1 MVSSGPK
8 ALLMVISPS
17 AAIARTPNKKHIA
30 AINAKVASLVGGL
43 TTLSIS
49 LSFRPARMVE
59 PTNPSRAAAKTIAH
73 KTPLH
78 CGISNP
84 SMSGLGQSVVVSQ
97 VHASFYFRFAPE
109 TGRKFKAWRPRQR
122 GDFTDAELDALF
134 RRRLKYQQS
143 MPRGG
148 ALAKS
153 GTRPFGQ

>member
-1 MVSSGPK
+1 MRR
-8 ALLMVISPS
+8 A
-17 AAIARTPNKKHIA
+17 
-30 AINAKVASLVGGL
+30 
-43 TTLSIS
+43 LSIPGE
-49 LSFRPARMVE
+49 LIP
-59 PTNPSRAAAKTIAH
+59 RAGVWLDPGITLCAKTPALAPDVEISQSNCISESQIM
-73 KTPLH
+73 LH
-78 CGISNP
+78 TRG
-84 SMSGLGQSVVVSQ
+84 SMPFWRIVFSTFRGCMSFYTARVKSVVVSQ

>member
-1 MVSSGPK
+1 MSFYT
-8 ALLMVISPS
+8 
-17 AAIARTPNKKHIA
+17 ARVK
-30 AINAKVASLVGGL
+30 
-43 TTLSIS
+43 
-49 LSFRPARMVE
+49 
-59 PTNPSRAAAKTIAH
+59 
-73 KTPLH
+73 
-78 CGISNP
+78 
-84 SMSGLGQSVVVSQ
+84 SVVVSQ

>member
-1 MVSSGPK
+1 M
-8 ALLMVISPS
+8 AC
-17 AAIARTPNKKHIA
+17 T
-30 AINAKVASLVGGL
+30 
-43 TTLSIS
+43 
-49 LSFRPARMVE
+49 
-59 PTNPSRAAAKTIAH
+59 AAKTGASF
-73 KTPLH
+73 PLWVK
-78 CGISNP
+78 
-84 SMSGLGQSVVVSQ
+84 SVVVSQ

>member
-1 MVSSGPK
+1 
-8 ALLMVISPS
+8 
-17 AAIARTPNKKHIA
+17 
-30 AINAKVASLVGGL
+30 
-43 TTLSIS
+43 
-49 LSFRPARMVE
+49 
-59 PTNPSRAAAKTIAH
+59 
-73 KTPLH
+73 
-78 CGISNP
+78 
-84 SMSGLGQSVVVSQ
+84 LGQSVVVSQ